1 MGTHFWCNKS
11 NVSYTPVT
19 KGRKPL
25 GLFMPL
31 WPKCIQWNPWS
42 TRPPWWETTLLSRPL
57 FQKPLQ
63 VYCLQNI
70 IGSKIHESVYYNRD
84 QNICDC
90 ANIVTEKLTCMQV
103 HKLGP
108 CSAYCL
114 RLSALCQLLSDVN
127 IEMCILHWQFP
138 ICLQLLW
145 TCKLWFSLSLAI
157 WRLVSWTGVK
167 TEFWPCYLSWGNPV
181 WLMGH

>member
-1 MGTHFWCNKS
+1 M
-11 NVSYTPVT
+11 T

-25 GLFMPL
+25 SLFMPL

-42 TRPPWWETTLLSRPL
+42 RRPPWWETTLLSRPL

-70 IGSKIHESVYYNRD
+70 IGSKIHESVYYDRD

-103 HKLGP
+103 HKLGQ
-108 CSAYCL
+108 CGAYCL

-127 IEMCILHWQFP
+127 IEMCILHSFWFVSSY
-138 ICLQLLW
+138 CGLVNCDSAFHLRFGDLW
-145 TCKLWFSLSLAI
+145 VE
-157 WRLVSWTGVK
+157 LV
-167 TEFWPCYLSWGNPV
+167 
-181 WLMGH
+181 